1 MKKYEGTIHTR
12 FSQIC
17 KREELTSRQVREE
30 LGLSPSHL
38 SYIMNDKKYL
48 ATEKAITFIKNRKTN
63 LSYLLTQTDIDLP
76 CDTYSPHNRLTELR
90 ENAGY
95 TRIEFCGICNMTY
108 KTLLRY
114 ETNEILGPL
123 STLLLF
129 SSILQVSVD
138 YLLGLTEY
146 RRWEDA
152 SSNPIIRNLSP
163 GKAGYMELPHLTT
176 YFLVSDDGDWVLFPD
191 GTKEKITSPNF
202 RDAKILEVMPRE
214 HL

>member
-1 MKKYEGTIHTR
+1 MRKYEGMIHTR

-17 KREELTSRQVREE
+17 RKEELTSRQVREE
-30 LGLSPSHL
+30 LDLSPSHL
-38 SYIMNDKKYL
+38 SYIMSDKKYL
-48 ATEKAITFIKNRKTN
+48 ATEKAITFVKNHRTN
-63 LSYLLTQTDIDLP
+63 LSYLLMQTDIDLP
-76 CDTYSPHNRLTELR
+76 CDTYSPHNRLKELR

-95 TRIEFCGICNMTY
+95 TKNQFAGICDMTY
-108 KTLLRY
+108 KTLMKY
-114 ETNEILGPL
+114 ETNETLGPL

-129 SSILQVSVD
+129 SSILKVSID
-138 YLLGLTEY
+138 HLLGLTEY
-146 RRWEDA
+146 PRWEDA

-191 GTKEKITSPNF
+191 GTKEKIISPNF
-202 RDAKILEVMPRE
+202 RDAKILEVIPRE